1 MLGLHRSSRLLAMT
15 VNYRLSC
22 NGTLCAK
29 DSRSLAYQEERG
41 FGGVLNG
48 VPTPALS
55 LTGCLTLGRSL
66 SLLETQFPHL

>member
-48 VPTPALS
+48 V
-55 LTGCLTLGRSL
+55 
-66 SLLETQFPHL
+66 